1 MCLASKVPKNNN
13 KAMENFVC
21 LVKLWIFVSL
31 MRSIWFPT
39 CPQWPE
45 SVGCILAKFM
55 SISANLKWAPPISY
69 PGPRF
74 FSPPK
79 VPNLE
84 REFTYNCIKKV
95 NVLLGPKFKE
105 IGWSVYEGKD
115 KLNGACMKMDML
127 S

>member
-1 MCLASKVPKNNN
+1 MSTSN
-13 KAMENFVC
+13 K
-21 LVKLWIFVSL
+21 L
-31 MRSIWFPT
+31 
-39 CPQWPE
+39 
-45 SVGCILAKFM
+45 
-55 SISANLKWAPPISY
+55 Y

-95 NVLLGPKFKE
+95 NVLLDPKFKE

-115 KLNGACMKMDML
+115 KLNGTCMKMDML

>member
-1 MCLASKVPKNNN
+1 MGTSNKLSWAKV
-13 KAMENFVC
+13 
-21 LVKLWIFVSL
+21 
-31 MRSIWFPT
+31 
-39 CPQWPE
+39 
-45 SVGCILAKFM
+45 
-55 SISANLKWAPPISY
+55 
-69 PGPRF
+69 F
-74 FSPPK
+74 FFLPK

-115 KLNGACMKMDML
+115 KLNGTCMKMDML